1 MRIIDRYLLRQFLQV
16 LAICFCS
23 LTGLYVVFDA
33 FGNLDEFLRYGEKQG
48 GVLALLA
55 EYYAYRSIFFF
66 DRTSGILALVAAM
79 FTVTWIQRH
88 NELTAL
94 AAAGLS
100 TGRVMRPVLVAAMA
114 VALFAALNREI
125 VIPKL
130 SGPLSRDAK
139 DLLGDTGRDLQPRYD
154 QKTDIFFRGRQTF
167 ANEQKIV
174 EPNFLLPPGLDAYG
188 KQLAAAEGFYRPAD
202 TNHPSGYLLKGV
214 TEPEGLAAQPSLQFN
229 KETIVFTPQDA
240 AAWLKPDE
248 CFVAS
253 EVNFEQLT
261 GGNRFRQFS
270 STRQLIIGLR
280 NPSLDFGAD
289 VRVTIHSRIVQPVL
303 DITLLLL
310 GLPLV
315 LARENRNIF
324 LAIGLCLGLVTM
336 FMLVIIACQYLGGIY
351 LLSPAL
357 AAWLPLMIFLPAA
370 VGMSDPLRA

>member
-1 MRIIDRYLLRQFLQV
+1 MYIIDRYLLRQFLQV
-16 LAICFCS
+16 LTICFCS

-33 FGNLDEFLRYGEKQG
+33 FGNLDEFLRYGEQQG
-48 GVLALLA
+48 GVFGLLA

-100 TGRVMRPVLVAAMA
+100 TGRVMRPVLYAAMA
-114 VALFAALNREI
+114 VALIAALNREL
-125 VIPKL
+125 VIPRI

-139 DLLGDTGRDLQPRYD
+139 DLLGDTGRDLQPTYD

-188 KQLAAAEGFYRPAD
+188 KQLAAAEASYKSA
-202 TNHPSGYLLKGV
+202 NAEHPSGYLMHAVSEPSGIAELASLKLGD
-214 TEPEGLAAQPSLQFN
+214 
-229 KETIVFTPQDA
+229 ETILFTPRDTT
-240 AAWLKPDE
+240 WLKPDE

-270 STRQLIIGLR
+270 STRQLIRGLR
-280 NPSLDFGAD
+280 NPSLAFGAD
-289 VRVTIHSRIVQPVL
+289 VRVTIHSRFVQPLL

-324 LAIGLCLGLVTM
+324 LAIGLCLGLVTV
-336 FMLVIIACQYLGGIY
+336 FMLVVIACQYLGGIY

-357 AAWLPLMIFLPAA
+357 AAWLPLMIFLPTA
-370 VGMSDPLRA
+370 VGMSDALRA

>member
-48 GVLALLA
+48 GVFALLA

-114 VALFAALNREI
+114 VALFAALNREV

-174 EPNFLLPPGLDAYG
+174 EPNFLLPPGLDTYG

-202 TNHPSGYLLKGV
+202 ANHPSGYLLRGV

-229 KETIVFTPQDA
+229 KETIVFTPKESV
-240 AAWLKPDE
+240 AWLKPDE

-270 STRQLIIGLR
+270 STRQLILGLS

-324 LAIGLCLGLVTM
+324 LAIGLCLGIVTL
-336 FMLVIIACQYLGGIY
+336 FMMVIIACQYLGGIY

>member
-48 GVLALLA
+48 GVFALLA

-114 VALFAALNREI
+114 VALFAALNREV

-174 EPNFLLPPGLDAYG
+174 EPNFLLPPGLDTYG
-188 KQLAAAEGFYRPAD
+188 KQLAAAEGFYRPAAA
-202 TNHPSGYLLKGV
+202 NHPSGYLLRGV

-229 KETIVFTPQDA
+229 KETIVFTPKDA

-270 STRQLIIGLR
+270 STRQLILGLS

-336 FMLVIIACQYLGGIY
+336 FMMVIIACQYLGGIY

>member
-48 GVLALLA
+48 GVFALLA

-174 EPNFLLPPGLDAYG
+174 EPNFLLPPGLDSYG

-202 TNHPSGYLLKGV
+202 ANHPSGYLLRGV
-214 TEPEGLAAQPSLQFN
+214 TEPEVLAAQPSLQFN
-229 KETIVFTPQDA
+229 NETIVFTPKES

-270 STRQLIIGLR
+270 STRQLILGLS

-324 LAIGLCLGLVTM
+324 LAIGLCLGIVTL
-336 FMLVIIACQYLGGIY
+336 FMMVIIACQYLGGIY

>member
-1 MRIIDRYLLRQFLQV
+1 
-16 LAICFCS
+16 
-23 LTGLYVVFDA
+23 
-33 FGNLDEFLRYGEKQG
+33 
-48 GVLALLA
+48 
-55 EYYAYRSIFFF
+55 
-66 DRTSGILALVAAM
+66 
-79 FTVTWIQRH
+79 
-88 NELTAL
+88 
-94 AAAGLS
+94 
-100 TGRVMRPVLVAAMA
+100 MRPVLVAAMA

>member
-48 GVLALLA
+48 GVFALLA

-174 EPNFLLPPGLDAYG
+174 EPNFLLPPGLDSYG

-202 TNHPSGYLLKGV
+202 ANHPSGYLLRGV
-214 TEPEGLAAQPSLQFN
+214 TEPEVLAAQPSLQFN
-229 KETIVFTPQDA
+229 NETIVFTPKES

-270 STRQLIIGLR
+270 STRQLILGLS

-324 LAIGLCLGLVTM
+324 LAIGLCLGIVTL
-336 FMLVIIACQYLGGIY
+336 FMMVIIACQYLGGIY

-357 AAWLPLMIFLPAA
+357 AACLPLMIFLPAA

>member
-48 GVLALLA
+48 GVIALLA

-114 VALFAALNREI
+114 VALFAALNREV

-174 EPNFLLPPGLDAYG
+174 EPNFLLPPGLDTYG

-202 TNHPSGYLLKGV
+202 ANHPSGYLLKGV
-214 TEPEGLAAQPSLQFN
+214 TEPAGLAAEPSLQFN
-229 KETIVFTPQDA
+229 KETIVFTPKDA

-270 STRQLIIGLR
+270 STRQLILGLS

-324 LAIGLCLGLVTM
+324 LAIGLCLGLVTL
-336 FMLVIIACQYLGGIY
+336 FMMVIIACQYLGGIY